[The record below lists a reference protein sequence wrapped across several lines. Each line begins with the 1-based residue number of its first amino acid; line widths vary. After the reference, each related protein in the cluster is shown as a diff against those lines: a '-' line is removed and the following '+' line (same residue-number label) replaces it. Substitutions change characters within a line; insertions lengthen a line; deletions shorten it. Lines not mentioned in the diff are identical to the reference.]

1 VTREDR
7 LEVAVRIAAEFTA
20 RDMRQHLSP
29 LRRYYVEVRDG
40 RTPGNWTDDLV
51 IDWAMAFRVPP
62 FEHALEVRPMS
73 SECVCGSGRHDA
85 TRPMCF
91 PGGWLVTC
99 LACRRRWLELQQLT

>member
-1 VTREDR
+1 MTREGR
-7 LEVAVRIAAEFTA
+7 LELAVRIAAEFTA
-20 RDMRQHLSP
+20 RDMRQHLP
-29 LRRYYVEVRDG
+29 LLRRYYADVRDG
-40 RTPGNWTDDLV
+40 REPQPWNDDLV

-73 SECVCGSGRHDA
+73 SRCACETAEQSS

-99 LACRRRWLELQQLT
+99 LSCQRRWLEF